1 MKQSKYLSK
10 LTIDNTINKDAAKV
24 SEENAIKKIKKEL
37 KEKAKKELVPKE
49 KKINKIIIPT
59 TIIKK

>member
-10 LTIDNTINKDAAKV
+10 LTIDNVINKDVAKIR
-24 SEENAIKKIKKEL
+24 EERSIKKNKKEL
-37 KEKAKKELVPKE
+37 KEKQLKERIPKE
-49 KKINKIIIPT
+49 KEITKIIIPT

>member
-10 LTIDNTINKDAAKV
+10 LTIDNVINKDVAKIR
-24 SEENAIKKIKKEL
+24 EERSIKKNKKEL

>member
-10 LTIDNTINKDAAKV
+10 QTIDNTINKDAAKV
-24 SEENAIKKIKKEL
+24 SEENAIKKL
-37 KEKAKKELVPKE
+37 PKE

>member
-10 LTIDNTINKDAAKV
+10 LTVDNVISKDVAKIR
-24 SEENAIKKIKKEL
+24 EERSIKKNKREL
-37 KEKAKKELVPKE
+37 KEKQLKERIPKE
-49 KKINKIIIPT
+49 KQINKIIIPT